1 MGTNGAVV
9 AVVSTTGGAVV
20 GSADVDGTSVVVV
33 VVVDSVTV
41 VEGSVDV
48 VDVSVVAAVVVV
60 DSVTVVKESV
70 VVTPGNGG
78 KVAKVQAVV
87 LPVIRNQIKLLS
99 AFSYTKDEIKILTWC
114 STSAGIFIVMQT
126 WRASSQ
132 INAERQFGPDAFVI
146 EIAT

>member
-1 MGTNGAVV
+1 VGTDGAVV

-41 VEGSVDV
+41 VEGSAV
-48 VDVSVVAAVVVV
+48 VVVVASVMAVVV

-99 AFSYTKDEIKILTWC
+99 AIHLTKDEIKNIDLVFDKC
-114 STSAGIFIVMQT
+114 RNLHRNANL
-126 WRASSQ
+126 ASKLSDQ
-132 INAERQFGPDAFVI
+132 R
-146 EIAT
+146 

>member
-41 VEGSVDV
+41 VKV
-48 VDVSVVAAVVVV
+48 
-60 DSVTVVKESV
+60 SV
-70 VVTPGNGG
+70 VVTPGHGG

-87 LPVIRNQIKLLS
+87 LPVIRNKIKLLS

>member
-1 MGTNGAVV
+1 MGTDGAVV

-48 VDVSVVAAVVVV
+48 VVVASVVAAIVVV

-99 AFSYTKDEIKILTWC
+99 AIHLTKDEIKNIDLVFDKYRNLHRN
-114 STSAGIFIVMQT
+114 ANL
-126 WRASSQ
+126 ASKLSDQ
-132 INAERQFGPDAFVI
+132 R
-146 EIAT
+146 